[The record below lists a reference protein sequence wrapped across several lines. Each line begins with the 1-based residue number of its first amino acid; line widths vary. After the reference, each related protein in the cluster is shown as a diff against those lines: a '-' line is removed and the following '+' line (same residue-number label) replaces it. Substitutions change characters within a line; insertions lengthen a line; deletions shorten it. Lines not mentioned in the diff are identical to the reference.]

1 MAAIDTIRQSNFEKL
16 FSGAAFFY
24 ARFYNCILT
33 PQTRMVKA
41 RLIALVYSR
50 LMRIPRK
57 ALTNVFLA
65 GTACAYLSGMAVL
78 AGFAMSA
85 KDLPDPKKLWER
97 NRPVSVQIVDRNG
110 RDVLIRGA
118 AAEQPV
124 DLEKLPFHIPMTFLA
139 TEDERFRNHVGID
152 PRAMLRALWQNIR
165 AGRYVQGGSTLT
177 QQLTKNIFLTPEKT
191 LSRKAQEMM
200 MSIWLE
206 RDFTKDE
213 LLEMYLSRIYFGSGA
228 WGLESASLR
237 YFDKPAA
244 ELSLAEAAMLSGLL
258 NSPSRSNPVAS
269 FERATKRQHVILD
282 SMDAQG
288 LLGENIAAAAK
299 AEPLTIHSPKDTE
312 GAQYFV
318 DWVWA
323 DLEDR
328 IGVPTQDIVVQTTL
342 DIDAQSAAQTALTA
356 HLDPERGATQG
367 AIISLDGTGGV
378 RTLVGGVDYG
388 QSQFN
393 RATQAVR
400 QPGSAFKPFVYL
412 AGLRAGKSP
421 WDTAVDAP
429 ITIDDWTPENFT
441 EKHLGQITL
450 HKALAKSIN
459 TVAVSLGEEV
469 GRENVVAT
477 AEAMGLKN
485 LKPYRSLALGAQGQ
499 TPLRVAESY
508 LPFAS
513 WGARRTAYGILSI
526 STADGT
532 PLYDRIAPNSA
543 VVLNPQELADM
554 NYMLLEAVERG
565 TGGRARIDGHMIAGK
580 TGTTNDFRD
589 AWFVGYAPDRVTA
602 VWVGDDE
609 NAAMQKVTGGSI
621 PAMIFKDAMTAQLK
635 DAPDARLPVSTEPDW
650 ARKNTQLEN
659 LLNRLE
665 GQLP

>member
-1 MAAIDTIRQSNFEKL
+1 
-16 FSGAAFFY
+16 
-24 ARFYNCILT
+24 
-33 PQTRMVKA
+33 
-41 RLIALVYSR
+41 
-50 LMRIPRK
+50 MRIPRK
-57 ALTNVFLA
+57 ALKHVFLA

-78 AGFAMSA
+78 AGFAMSS

-110 RDVLIRGA
+110 RDILVRGA
-118 AAEQPV
+118 AAERPV
-124 DLEKLPFHIPMTFLA
+124 DIDALPFHIPVTFLA

-177 QQLTKNIFLTPEKT
+177 QQLTKNIFLTPDKT

-200 MSIWLE
+200 LSIWLE

-237 YFDKPAA
+237 YFNKPAA

-258 NSPSRSNPVAS
+258 NSPSRSNPVAD
-269 FERATKRQHVILD
+269 FDRATRRQHVILD

-299 AEPLTIHSPKDTE
+299 AETLTLHSPKDTE

-318 DWVWA
+318 DWIWT
-323 DLEDR
+323 DLEAR
-328 IGVPTQDIVVQTTL
+328 VGIPTQDIVVQTTL
-342 DIDAQSAAQTALTA
+342 DIEAQSAGQAALVS

-378 RTLVGGVDYG
+378 RTLVGGLDYG
-388 QSQFN
+388 ESQFN

-412 AGLRAGKSP
+412 AALRAGKSP
-421 WDTAVDAP
+421 WDTAIDAP
-429 ITIDDWTPENFT
+429 VTIEDWSPENFT
-441 EKHLGQITL
+441 EDHSGMVTL
-450 HKALAKSIN
+450 HTALAKSLN
-459 TVAVSLGEEV
+459 TVAVSLGEEI
-469 GRENVVAT
+469 GRDSVIAT
-477 AEAMGLKN
+477 GEQLGLKD

-499 TPLRVAESY
+499 TPLTVAESY
-508 LPFAS
+508 LPFAN
-513 WGARRTAYGILSI
+513 WGARREAYGILSI

-532 PLYDRIAPNSA
+532 PLYDRAAQNA
-543 VVLNPQELADM
+543 VVVLGAQELADM
-554 NYMLLEAVERG
+554 NYMLIQAVERG
-565 TGGRARIDGHMIAGK
+565 TGRRARIDGHMIAGK

-602 VWVGDDE
+602 VWVGDDA
-609 NAAMQKVTGGSI
+609 NKAMDKVTGGSI
-621 PAMIFKDAMTAQLK
+621 PAMIFKDAMTAQLA
-635 DAPDARLPVSTEPDW
+635 DVPQARLPVSTEPDW
-650 ARKNTQLEN
+650 ARKDAQLQN
-659 LLNRLE
+659 LLDRLE
-665 GQLP
+665 GRLP